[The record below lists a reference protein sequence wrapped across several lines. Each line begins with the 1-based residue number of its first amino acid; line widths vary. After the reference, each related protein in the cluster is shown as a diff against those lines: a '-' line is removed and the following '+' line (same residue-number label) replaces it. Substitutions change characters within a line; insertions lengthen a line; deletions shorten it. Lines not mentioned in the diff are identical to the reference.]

1 MKNSVL
7 KGSVFIALGACS
19 YGMLATFV
27 KMAYHEG
34 FSLAEVTI
42 SQFGL
47 GFIGLFILTL
57 FRKRDRAPAIKSSG
71 IKGVLRLIIAGISLG
86 LTSVFFYQAVQYI
99 PVSVGIV
106 LLMQTVWIS
115 VLLEMVLHKKLP
127 GLRKII
133 SVFIILGGT
142 ILATDM
148 LKQSG
153 NINWTGFGWGM
164 MAALSYTA
172 SMYSSNNIELDLPP
186 LKRSLY
192 MILGGLLII
201 VLVFHSSLNVEF
213 SFRIFLR
220 WGLLLSL
227 FGTIIPPLLFTRGM
241 PLTGMGL
248 GAIIASIE
256 IPVSII
262 MANVLLKEYVGW
274 LQWMGVV
281 FILFAVVLM
290 NVGRK
295 RKVGIP
301 SLSEANK

>member
-1 MKNSVL
+1 MKNGVL

-34 FSLAEVTI
+34 YSLAEVTV
-42 SQFGL
+42 SQFGM
-47 GFIGLFILTL
+47 GFIGLFILSL
-57 FRKRDRAPAIKSSG
+57 FRKQKHVSAIKTSG
-71 IKGVLRLIIAGISLG
+71 TKGILRLIIAGISLG

-115 VLLEMVLHKKLP
+115 VILEMALHKKLP

-153 NINWTGFGWGM
+153 NINWKGFGWGM

-172 SMYSSNNIELDLPP
+172 SMYSSNNIELNFPP
-186 LKRSLY
+186 LRRSLY

-201 VLVFHSSLNVEF
+201 VLVFHSSINGEF
-213 SFRIFLR
+213 SYGIFLR

-262 MANVLLKEYVGW
+262 MAGLLLKESIGW
-274 LQWMGVV
+274 LQWGGVIL
-281 FILFAVVLM
+281 ILFAVVLM
-290 NVGRK
+290 DIGK
-295 RKVGIP
+295 GKEGL
-301 SLSEANK
+301 SLE